1 MLTYPNFPIA
11 LFSHFLSLKENNIRF
26 LKDALKVMTK
36 YVDMIIYVLL
46 TCNVLI
52 WIFSAWEYIY

>member
-11 LFSHFLSLKENNIRF
+11 LFCHFLSLKESNIRF

-36 YVDMIIYVLL
+36 YVDIIIYVLL

-52 WIFSAWEYIY
+52 